1 MPVISLN
8 DKRTDSERYKRT
20 GKEKKYHTAELF
32 ATGFTGVTDNLHQH
46 WDFGNSSSYS
56 GSGTAV
62 TDLTGNAHN
71 GVLEGSSNISFSS
84 DNGGHIILSTTESSS
99 NFPYV
104 RRTTET
110 FSDVGTGDFT
120 LEFWVNIYYRD
131 QGITGN
137 NTLMWRNTPNGDS
150 PYHENAAIYV
160 YDSKMRVSNWM
171 AGTNSANAGSWTY
184 LDQSSNYTVDAY
196 EGWEHLVYSRIGTGG
211 NNMKFYNNNSL
222 VHTWTNRASY
232 DDNNSSSSADAL
244 TTFGASTAAGIRGK
258 IAIYRFYLGKGLTSS
273 EVTTNYNDQKS
284 RFGF

>member
-8 DKRTDSERYKRT
+8 DKRTDNERYKRT
-20 GKEKKYHTAELF
+20 GKERKYHTAELF

-46 WDFGNSSSYS
+46 WDFGNGSSYS
-56 GSGTAV
+56 GSGNTV

-84 DNGGHIILSTTESSS
+84 DNGGHITLSTTESSN
-99 NFPYV
+99 NFPFL

-120 LEFWVNIYYRD
+120 LEFWVNIYHKATPS
-131 QGITGN
+131 TGN
-137 NTLMWRNTPNGDS
+137 NALLWRNTPNDSS
-150 PYHENAAIYV
+150 PYLENTGLYIK
-160 YDSKMRVSNWM
+160 DGKIRGSNWFF
-171 AGTNSANAGSWTY
+171 ATGATTAGSWTDI
-184 LDQSSNYTVDAY
+184 DQSTNYTLNAY
-196 EGWEHLVYSRIGTGG
+196 EGWEHLVFSRIGTGN

-222 VHTWTNRASY
+222 VHTWTNKASY
-232 DDNNSSSSADAL
+232 DDNNSSSATSAM
-244 TTFGASTAAGIRGK
+244 TTFGHNEAPGVRGK
-258 IAIYRFYLGKGLTSS
+258 IAIYRFYLGKGLTST